1 MHAQD
6 PQSRKTPFSELLGVI
21 GGLAGVGD
29 PGDEHVVRVVD
40 EVVSRQGVDGLA
52 IAAVV
57 RGRDGDE
64 LAVARGRREPFGPDE
79 EAVSVRREQCRRNE
93 DQRIVACLR
102 RLDDRRDRRVVA
114 RYETSEQLVHARD
127 NRGLR

>member
-1 MHAQD
+1 M
-6 PQSRKTPFSELLGVI
+6 
-21 GGLAGVGD
+21 AGVGD
-29 PGDEHVVRVVD
+29 PGDEHVVGMVD
-40 EVVSRQGVDGLA
+40 EVVSREGVDELA

-57 RGRDGDE
+57 RGGDGHE

-79 EAVSVRREQCRRNE
+79 EAVSVRREQRRRDE
-93 DQRIVACLR
+93 DQRIVACVR

-114 RYETSEQLVHARD
+114 RHETSEQLVHARD

>member
-6 PQSRKTPFSELLGVI
+6 PQSRKSQFSELLGVS
-21 GGLAGVGD
+21 GGLAGFGD
-29 PGDEHVVRVVD
+29 PGDEHVVRMVD
-40 EVVSRQGVDGLA
+40 EVISREGIDELA

-57 RGRDGDE
+57 RGRDRDE
-64 LAVARGRREPFGPDE
+64 LAVARARRETLGPDKE
-79 EAVSVRREQCRRNE
+79 TVSLWREQCGHNE
-93 DQRIVACLR
+93 DPRIVACLR

-114 RYETSEQLVHARD
+114 RYETSEQLVHACD